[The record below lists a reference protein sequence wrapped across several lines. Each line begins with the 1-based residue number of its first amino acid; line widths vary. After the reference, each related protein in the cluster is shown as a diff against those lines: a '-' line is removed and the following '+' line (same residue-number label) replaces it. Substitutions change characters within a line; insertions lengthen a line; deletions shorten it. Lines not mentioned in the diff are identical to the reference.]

1 MDSSLHAIQT
11 DLQWLA
17 LKETEILHNPV
28 SESQS
33 GDLTKSYPVSF
44 MLNQETQQASSQN
57 QLLHR
62 MMINNQ
68 QNQNN
73 DFYSNSVDYNTNETR
88 ENFANI
94 PNKNLCEFNYGD
106 SCVAYTQHSNL
117 HHHSLMSPVPMK
129 SPLPASNPQ
138 VMNAFDH
145 VNCTPDN
152 VYVYQQQLSPVLL
165 HSHISPNFSCNNYRS
180 MNIQNPCVSEDKEN
194 QVQVHQTRNEHF
206 YLHKP
211 TDNTPFSFQS
221 PSAAVAN
228 LNYSTSSSSGTT
240 FSQRKTWDSQNNT
253 ANVPSQP
260 TPPPRLYTSR

>member
-17 LKETEILHNPV
+17 LKESEILHNPV
-28 SESQS
+28 SESQNA
-33 GDLTKSYPVSF
+33 DLTKLYPVSF

-88 ENFANI
+88 ENFNI
-94 PNKNLCEFNYGD
+94 PNKNLCEFNYND

-117 HHHSLMSPVPMK
+117 HHHSLISPVPMK

-138 VMNAFDH
+138 VMKTFDH

-152 VYVYQQQLSPVLL
+152 VYMYQQQLSPMLL

-194 QVQVHQTRNEHF
+194 QVQVHQTRKEQF

-211 TDNTPFSFQS
+211 TESTPFSFQS
-221 PSAAVAN
+221 PPAAVAN
-228 LNYSTSSSSGTT
+228 LNYSTSPSSGTT